1 MLPPFPRL
9 RGWKAGGWH
18 TFFLS
23 LVHALALMR
32 QNARF
37 LVPKPRSGTKPG
49 FLRSERRSASSK
61 IPGRKKR
68 RETEGVRSSSTRA
81 RTRFRGQKRPV
92 LLHDRER
99 GAQMVERRASE
110 ARNDPNGRHGLQA
123 MCRTHAAPQTPG
135 HTQRPPPGPPPT
147 PRHRPCIA
155 EERGTFASS
164 PAMFADGTAAFASS
178 AAPAATSP
186 APAATALCQHRTRR
200 GIATLLA
207 SHRLRSRFP
216 EEASGAGRIA
226 RSHLHSQ
233 PYRHDRVLGG
243 TGTPSR

>member
-1 MLPPFPRL
+1 M
-9 RGWKAGGWH
+9 AGGIR
-18 TFFLS
+18 FFS
-23 LVHALALMR
+23 ASFMRSLALMR

-37 LVPKPRSGTKPG
+37 LATKPRSGTKPG

-61 IPGRKKR
+61 IPGRKNR
-68 RETEGVRSSSTRA
+68 RGTEGARRSSTRA

-99 GAQMVERRASE
+99 GAHMVERRASE

-135 HTQRPPPGPPPT
+135 HTQRPPPDPPPT
-147 PRHRPCIA
+147 PPRHRPCIA

-186 APAATALCQHRTRR
+186 APAATALCQHRARR
-200 GIATLLA
+200 GIAALLA
-207 SHRLRSRFP
+207 SHRLQSRFL
-216 EEASGAGRIA
+216 EEASEAGRIA

-233 PYRHDRVLGG
+233 PHRRNRVLGG

>member
-1 MLPPFPRL
+1 M
-9 RGWKAGGWH
+9 AGGIR
-18 TFFLS
+18 FFS
-23 LVHALALMR
+23 ASFMRSLALMR

-37 LVPKPRSGTKPG
+37 LATKPRSGTKPG

-123 MCRTHAAPQTPG
+123 MCQRMLHPKRLVTPK
-135 HTQRPPPGPPPT
+135 GPHQA
-147 PRHRPCIA
+147 RHRPCIA

-186 APAATALCQHRTRR
+186 APAATALCQHRARR
-200 GIATLLA
+200 GIAALLA
-207 SHRLRSRFP
+207 SRRLQSRFL
-216 EEASGAGRIA
+216 EKASGAGRIA

-233 PYRHDRVLGG
+233 PYRRNRVLGG